1 MKLKA
6 VRASLAAVLT
16 ATLLISLLPL
26 AYADSATSQTQ
37 QGASSS
43 KPRRGKNGEPVAKSP
58 DNPDTSPEQG
68 SAPDSKPET
77 SKAASPAQP
86 NEQQPA
92 APTDKTSQSAGQPV
106 KTSAP
111 RDTAQPVKTS
121 APRDTAQPVKTS
133 PPQDSAR
140 PVKASPPQDSA
151 QSQPQREPP
160 PFDRPPLGANG
171 RPAGDSSARSP
182 DSSPPSSKPP
192 GQRPSYSGTDSSTRG
207 DSRSQPTT
215 RSQTSTST
223 GVQRDRFP
231 ESSTGGD
238 ADPERTERSTGAPPE
253 LRRPADSRSRDDG
266 VSQSPRPPVLRRPT
280 DAQRDEGGSSDA
292 TVGRPSASGQPQGG
306 AGQQQSGGE
315 GDVIKLESTLINL
328 PLLVSDRSG
337 RYVPQLSARDFAI
350 YEDGVEQKIAS
361 FGTEEVPF
369 SVALLLDVSP
379 SVQGNIQDIQD
390 AAIAFVRQLRDQDR
404 VMVVSFDRHIHYL
417 SDFTSDRRELEWA
430 IRKANTGS
438 GTSVYDAVYEIVQ
451 HKLRNIDGRKALIL
465 FSDGEDTTSSR
476 ASYDDAVHLVTES
489 DVLVYGLRYPGTGGR
504 GGVRVDPW
512 PRSPIPGVQL
522 PFPFPW
528 PFPRRRRGPFRLTN
542 LTPTG
547 NSAAPSAS
555 PQSWPRRNGGGRDF
569 MADIT
574 AAGGG
579 PVYDAE
585 KIGDMSR
592 VAYRIAEELR
602 HVYVISYY
610 PTNPLSNGG
619 YRSVRVSVKGRD
631 DIAVRHR
638 RGYNAKPNGTAKPT
652 I

>member
-6 VRASLAAVLT
+6 VRPSLAAVLT

-26 AYADSATSQTQ
+26 AYADSTTSETQ
-37 QGASSS
+37 QDASSS
-43 KPRRGKNGEPVAKSP
+43 KPRRGKNGEPVTKNP

-68 SAPDSKPET
+68 AGQDPTPET
-77 SKAASPAQP
+77 SKAATPAQS
-86 NEQQPA
+86 NERQAA
-92 APTDKTSQSAGQPV
+92 APTDKTSQSVGQPG
-106 KTSAP
+106 KSSAP
-111 RDTAQPVKTS
+111 RETAQPVKTN
-121 APRDTAQPVKTS
+121 A
-133 PPQDSAR
+133 
-140 PVKASPPQDSA
+140 PQDSA

-160 PFDRPPLGANG
+160 PFDRPPLGSSG
-171 RPAGDSSARSP
+171 RPAGDATARRS
-182 DSSPPSSKPP
+182 DSSPPASKPP
-192 GQRPSYSGTDSSTRG
+192 AQRPSYSGSDSSTRG

-231 ESSTGGD
+231 ESSTEGN
-238 ADPERTERSTGAPPE
+238 ADPDRTERSTGAPPV

-266 VSQSPRPPVLRRPT
+266 AAQSSRPPVLRRST
-280 DAQRDEGGSSDA
+280 DGQRDEGASSDGG
-292 TVGRPSASGQPQGG
+292 VGRPSSS
-306 AGQQQSGGE
+306 GQQQGAGAQQQTGGD

-328 PLLVSDRSG
+328 PILVSDRSG
-337 RYVPQLSARDFAI
+337 RYVPQLSARDFAL
-350 YEDGVEQKIAS
+350 YEDGVQQTIAS

-369 SVALLLDVSP
+369 SVVLLLDVSP
-379 SVQGNIQDIQD
+379 SVSGSVNDIQD
-390 AAIAFVRQLRDQDR
+390 AAIAFVRQLRDKDR
-404 VMVVSFDRHIHYL
+404 VMVVSFDRHMHYL
-417 SDFTSDRRELEWA
+417 SDFTNDRRELEWA
-430 IRKANTGS
+430 IRKASIGQ
-438 GTSVYDAVYEIVQ
+438 GTSVYDAVYETVER
-451 HKLRNIDGRKALIL
+451 KLRNIEGRKALIL

-504 GGVRVDPW
+504 AGVRVDPW
-512 PRSPIPGVQL
+512 PRSPIPGIQL
-522 PFPFPW
+522 PFPFPF
-528 PFPRRRRGPFRLTN
+528 PFPRRRRGPLMPSNGPTN
-542 LTPTG
+542 GDPSG
-547 NSAAPSAS
+547 NSPDPSGS
-555 PQSWPRRNGGGRDF
+555 PQSWPRRHGGGGDF
-569 MADIT
+569 MADST

-585 KIGDMSR
+585 KVGDMSR
-592 VAYRIAEELR
+592 VANRIAEELR

-638 RGYNAKPNGTAKPT
+638 RGYNAKPNGTGRPT